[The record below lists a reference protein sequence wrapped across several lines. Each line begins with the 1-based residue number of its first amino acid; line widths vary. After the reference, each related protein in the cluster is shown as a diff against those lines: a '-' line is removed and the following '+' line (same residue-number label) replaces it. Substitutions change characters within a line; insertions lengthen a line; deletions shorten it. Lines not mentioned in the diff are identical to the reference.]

1 MEPENCP
8 SQVFD
13 SLNVKAFAHGMLKSG
28 LFCPDLIHNCNCET
42 FMAESSFPK
51 LQYNVVTRYST
62 PLINDNKYIT

>member
-13 SLNVKAFAHGMLKSG
+13 SLNVKAFAHGMLKSE

-42 FMAESSFPK
+42 NLWLKVLFLNYSIMW
-51 LQYNVVTRYST
+51 LLVT
-62 PLINDNKYIT
+62 LLL

>member
-1 MEPENCP
+1 MDLENWL

-28 LFCPDLIHNCNCET
+28 LLCPDLIHNCNCKT
-42 FMAESSFPK
+42 NLWLKVIF
-51 LQYNVVTRYST
+51 LNYSIIWLLFI